1 MACIWCENARKTCR
15 ACGRRVCPKHA
26 SAANGCCVPCL
37 EAIQEAVREG
47 RCTDQLEE
55 EAIEQLGG
63 PEAAV
68 YGEITPL
75 GFRAMARRLGLSAT
89 DAFADLG
96 SGLGRVVLQ
105 AVKEFNVRRSCGVE
119 MALSRHL
126 LAEALRD
133 SDSEAAFASRVR
145 FINDD
150 CAADAVWREHL
161 DDTTVVYASNLL
173 FGPELMERLARCL
186 EGCATVRVVASLKP
200 FPSLAG
206 FREELPREM
215 VETSWR
221 APEEVQQAGAI
232 EQPGSLMYIYRRVA
246 VGIVAASSPSCDAHV
261 TSQAPA
267 APGAG

>member
-15 ACGRRVCPKHA
+15 V
-26 SAANGCCVPCL
+26 SSWSV
-37 EAIQEAVREG
+37 
-47 RCTDQLEE
+47 
-55 EAIEQLGG
+55 
-63 PEAAV
+63 
-68 YGEITPL
+68 
-75 GFRAMARRLGLSAT
+75 
-89 DAFADLG
+89 
-96 SGLGRVVLQ
+96 
-105 AVKEFNVRRSCGVE
+105 
-119 MALSRHL
+119 SR
-126 LAEALRD
+126 
-133 SDSEAAFASRVR
+133 
-145 FINDD
+145 
-150 CAADAVWREHL
+150 
-161 DDTTVVYASNLL
+161 
-173 FGPELMERLARCL
+173 RCL

-267 APGAG
+267 APG